1 MPLWRR
7 RTRHGR
13 VLSLYDLVADDI
25 DLLTHSTAGGGV
37 FADERLNAVLR
48 GFNPPE
54 RVVVFTYAENDGTTW
69 SEAAAGATDPEAFGE
84 RVRRKVKRIAAEQR
98 RRRNLLQTAPPAS

>member
-1 MPLWRR
+1 M
-7 RTRHGR
+7 
-13 VLSLYDLVADDI
+13 LSLYDLVADDI
-25 DLLTHSTAGGGV
+25 DLLTHSTAGAGV

-48 GFNPPE
+48 EFSPTE
-54 RVVVFTYAENDGTTW
+54 RVVVFAYAENDGTTW

-84 RVRRKVKRIAAEQR
+84 RVRRKVKRIGAEQR